1 MFEPEHPEAE
11 AAVADSPA
19 QHNIPHVRLSA
30 RVRRLLLP
38 QRRHLLHRQDRR
50 VPALQLR
57 VSTLDI
63 SGMTLREGML
73 LFEVGGGEGGSR
85 KMKV

>member
-1 MFEPEHPEAE
+1 MFESKHPEAE
-11 AAVADSPA
+11 AAVADPPA
-19 QHNIPHVRLSA
+19 QHNIPYVRLSA

-57 VSTLDI
+57 VST
-63 SGMTLREGML
+63 TLL
-73 LFEVGGGEGGSR
+73 YTS
-85 KMKV
+85 